1 VSTRAHLLVVLIAAL
16 PALFVLRLVR
26 RRALR
31 AKYSLLWL
39 AVGAILMVTAVF
51 PGLVDHAA
59 ETLGISYPPAVYLM
73 IAIVF
78 LLIVVMHFSWELSR
92 LEERTRTLAEEI
104 ALLRATRPDDEEVTS

>member
-1 VSTRAHLLVVLIAAL
+1 VTTRAHVLVVLIAAL

-31 AKYSLLWL
+31 AKYSMLWL
-39 AVGAILMVTAVF
+39 AVGAVLIVTAVF
-51 PGLVDHAA
+51 PGLVDRASDA
-59 ETLGISYPPAVYLM
+59 LGISYPPAVYLM

-78 LLIVVMHFSWELSR
+78 LLMVVMHFSWELSR

-104 ALLRATRPDDEEVTS
+104 ALLRATTPDDEQVTP